1 MSVRASARTN
11 FYPCR
16 TGRFGTRC
24 SMRARRLDEPQ
35 LPTRPFFEDGHSVVT
50 R

>member
-1 MSVRASARTN
+1 
-11 FYPCR
+11 
-16 TGRFGTRC
+16 
-24 SMRARRLDEPQ
+24 MRARRLDEPQ